1 MQVSC
6 SAVRPAELWSAAAA
20 STRHRFGRPRASEP
34 PSLPRGCPSIPP
46 HHLDLHEVGAAPVF
60 SPLPFFGP
68 PVPDSSSVLS
78 RLPRRAHINTTA
90 RHFVSLRF
98 WSFLFLPSPLSPE
111 RSLPGSPVLAFGTP
125 LLCLRQQAI
134 VLKCRSPLRKGI
146 VTFFPKSRPLTTS
159 LSGCLDAPADTPG
172 AGSEKTYQLT
182 MASYQHFSVIEYRNH
197 VSQGWPQV
205 LCRGLGAPSPADE
218 HAGREGGHLRTI
230 SHGAFLALRPS
241 TPNRMQLS
249 SRGLSP
255 SQHRRTR
262 VQDAA
267 NTSPFP
273 PDEAP

>member
-1 MQVSC
+1 M
-6 SAVRPAELWSAAAA
+6 RWELPLFS
-20 STRHRFGRPRASEP
+20 R
-34 PSLPRGCPSIPP
+34 PSL
-46 HHLDLHEVGAAPVF
+46 
-60 SPLPFFGP
+60 FFGP

-249 SRGLSP
+249 SLGLSP

-262 VQDAA
+262 VQMQPTPHHSPLTRLRSHHGERAVVRDS
-267 NTSPFP
+267 SPFSFGDTQQLTEP
-273 PDEAP
+273 CPDPVPGHLGRLRR